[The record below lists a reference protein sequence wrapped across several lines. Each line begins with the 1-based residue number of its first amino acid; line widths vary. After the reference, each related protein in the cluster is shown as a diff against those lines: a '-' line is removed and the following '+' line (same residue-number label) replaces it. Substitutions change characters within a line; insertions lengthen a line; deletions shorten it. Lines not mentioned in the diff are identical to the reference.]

1 MQTTIPAV
9 MPAIDQTSPFMELCG
24 QRQSCR
30 SFSDQPIS
38 HETLLRVVEAA
49 RLAPS
54 GCNSQPWKFIL
65 VESPDKVA
73 QIAPCGQVMGINGFL
88 KDVKAILLIC
98 ETPAKLMAQLAGIV
112 DGQYF
117 AKGDIGGAAATACF
131 AATEQGLGS
140 CIIGLFDRPKIR
152 EILDLPDTAQI
163 AYFIALGY
171 PKNTAVRAKSRKSL
185 DELLTVV

>member
-1 MQTTIPAV
+1 MQTTVPAT

-54 GCNSQPWKFIL
+54 ACNSQPWRFIL
-65 VESPDKVA
+65 VESPEKVA

-88 KDVKAILLIC
+88 KDAKAILLIL
-98 ETPAKLMAQLAGIV
+98 ETPAKLMPMIASVI

-117 AKGDIGGAAATACF
+117 AKGDVGGAALAACF
-131 AATEQGLGS
+131 AATEQGVGS

-152 EILDLPDTAQI
+152 EILDLPSETDI

-171 PKNTAVRAKSRKSL
+171 PKNTAVRAKSRKPL
-185 DELLTVV
+185 DELLTTV

>member
-1 MQTTIPAV
+1 

-30 SFSDQPIS
+30 SFSDQPVS

-54 GCNSQPWKFIL
+54 ACNSQPWRFIL
-65 VESPDKVA
+65 VESPEMVERV
-73 QIAPCGQVMGINGFL
+73 APCGQAMGINGFL
-88 KDVKAILLIC
+88 KDAKAILLIL
-98 ETPAKLMAQLAGIV
+98 ETPAKLMPMAASVL

-117 AKGDIGGAAATACF
+117 AKGDLGGAALAACF

-140 CIIGLFDRPKIR
+140 CVIGLFDRPKIR
-152 EILDLPDTAQI
+152 GLLDLPPEANI

-171 PKNTAVRAKSRKSL
+171 PKNIAVRAKSRKGL
-185 DELLTVV
+185 DDLLMTV